1 MSDLP
6 DRDAIRRLRQ
16 YFTSGYGREDYDR
29 AIVRVLDAV
38 ADGRL
43 KSRDEMDE
51 EAAARRWFGIDVY
64 YMPYSE
70 AVKNLLD
77 AAWGVADE

>member
-6 DRDAIRRLRQ
+6 DRDSLNTYTIEDWPAKQDVLAAYKYGVLR
-16 YFTSGYGREDYDR
+16 
-29 AIVRVLDAV
+29 
-38 ADGRL
+38 
-43 KSRDEMDE
+43 SRDEMNE

-77 AAWGVADE
+77 AAWGVADEV